1 MIKAKVPSYFKTRR
15 NDLMAK
21 NKGGVFVLPGNHH
34 VFRNPDVEYPFRQ
47 ESNAYY
53 LTGYDEAESW
63 IVITPSKFVMFV
75 REKNAEREM
84 WEGQRYGIDG
94 AKSVFGADEAYPVSE
109 LKNKLPELLKSSDTV
124 FYRTG
129 MNSNNDSVVLEA
141 MEKVR
146 ISLGR
151 SGKSL
156 QNIEDPGRFIGEMRI
171 FKTAEEVELLK
182 KACSISAH
190 AQKAAMSFAKPG
202 LNERDVAAYV
212 DYELLRNGCE
222 RVGYGSII
230 AGGKNATCLHYREN
244 NEPLKDGDLL
254 LIDAAGEYDYYTS
267 DITRTFPIGREF
279 TKPQAKLYDALLKVQ
294 KETIAIIKPGIAYK
308 SIHEFS
314 VNALTDA
321 FLSLGLLKGSKKE
334 IVEKLEFKRFF
345 PHGTSHLLG
354 MDVHDVGLY
363 MINGE
368 SRKLEAGMVFTIEPG
383 IYIQPGD
390 DTAPSEYKNLGM
402 RIEDDILVTK
412 TGYENLTQEA
422 PKEREEIESLKK

>member
-1 MIKAKVPSYFKTRR
+1 MS
-15 NDLMAK
+15 K

-75 REKNAEREM
+75 RERNAEREM
-84 WEGQRYGIDG
+84 WEGARYGVDG
-94 AKSVFGADEAYPVSE
+94 AKSVFGADESYPISE
-109 LKNKLPELLKSSDTV
+109 FKTKLPELLKSADTV

-129 MNSNNDSVVLEA
+129 MNTHNDTLVLEA

-146 ISLGR
+146 LSLGR

-156 QNIEDPGRFIGEMRI
+156 QTIEDPVRVIGEMRI
-171 FKTAEEVELLK
+171 FKSDDEIQVMK

-190 AQKAAMSFAKPG
+190 AHKAAMQFARPG
-202 LNERDVAAYV
+202 MNEREVAAFV

-267 DITRTFPIGREF
+267 DITRTFPVGREF
-279 TKPQAKLYDALLKVQ
+279 TKAQAKMYDALLKVQ
-294 KETIAIIKPGIAYK
+294 KDTIALVKPGIQYK
-308 SIHEFS
+308 KIHEFS
-314 VNALTDA
+314 VGALTDA
-321 FLSLGLLKGSKKE
+321 FLDLGLLKGKRQE
-334 IVEKLEFKRFF
+334 ILDKMEYKRFF
-345 PHGTSHLLG
+345 PHGTGHLLG

-363 MINGE
+363 TINGE
-368 SRKLEAGMVFTIEPG
+368 SRVLEPGMVFTIEPG
-383 IYIQPGD
+383 IYVQPGD
-390 DTAPSEYKNLGM
+390 KDAPSEFHNLGM

-412 TGYENLTQEA
+412 SGFDNLTHEA
-422 PKEREEIESLKK
+422 PKERQEIESLKK